1 MATQTLTVMFT
12 DLVGSTETISRFGD
26 AVADD
31 LRREH
36 FTLLRTVIGT
46 AGGNEVKSTGD
57 GLMVVF
63 NGVGAGLA
71 CAVGM
76 QQAVAARPATTVPM
90 SMRVGLA
97 VGEAEPED
105 GDWYGRSVVE
115 AARICARCEGGDI
128 LVTDMVRLLARSRGA
143 FEFDLVGDLSLKGLE
158 EPVRVHRVLWEPL
171 AQSENPVLPLPPR
184 VASLASP
191 RYVGRVREQEVLETA
206 LKEACAGNRRA
217 VLLSGEPGIGKTT
230 LAARLA
236 AKASKSG
243 VSVLFGR
250 CDEDL
255 FVPYQ
260 PWAEAL
266 GHLIE
271 QAPVELVQEHVA
283 AYGTVVGLVVPAVW
297 ARTVGEPA
305 RESTSE
311 EADRPRF
318 FAAVVDLLERTSK
331 VAPLLVLLDDLH
343 WADAGTVELFRHV
356 LSCGRPLSVLV
367 VGTFRDADV
376 GVDDPLAGTLAALH
390 REPGVERLPLRGLGD
405 DELLAFL
412 EEVAGHEMDDD
423 GVVLR
428 DVLSAET
435 DGNPFFVGE
444 LLRHLAATGVIYQGA
459 EGRWLAS
466 HDLRTAGLPVSI
478 REVVGQR
485 VRSLGAESHRVLTL
499 ASVIG
504 LDFELELLERVTGLE
519 SDDLVDL
526 CDAAVAAQVLRNS
539 DRGADYCFAHALIGH
554 TLYDEISPTRRTRAH
569 RAIAEV
575 LEELTGGE
583 PGRRVG
589 ELAYH
594 WAQAS
599 RPGDSAKAVAYAGLA
614 GSHALST
621 LAPAEAVRWYTQAL
635 DLLGDAA
642 APDRDR
648 AELLVGLGDAQRQ
661 VGIAAYR
668 ETLLE
673 AAAVAGRAHDPDLLA
688 RAALTNN
695 RGWQSRI
702 GDADHVRLAVLR
714 SALASTASE
723 NSGTRARL
731 LALFAAEQIYTAPL
745 GERLSIAQEAI
756 DLARASG
763 EAGALADALIRAVQA
778 VIAPSTLALRLIW
791 LAEAVRAADAV
802 DDPVQRF
809 LTRHLLLRC
818 ELEGA
823 NRDGFENSLAITGA
837 SLDRLPHAGLRWT
850 HAYDLT
856 VQAVLAGNLAE
867 AEQLATDA
875 LNYGIET
882 AQPDAFTIY
891 GSQLLNIR
899 VRQGRLSELI
909 PLIEQTASQ
918 LPGQAVYQSVLAMA
932 YADSGDLDQAHQI
945 LDKAS
950 SAGLVVAEDNAWS
963 SAHYCWADVAV
974 RTRHLPAAAELHRRL
989 EPFSDQLVTTHVT
1002 IDPVLAHTIGRL
1014 EHVLGRLDAAEASF
1028 NRATELHARL
1038 RCPSFIAL
1046 TEVAWADLLVE
1057 RNRDDDHTRA
1067 RAMAERARSAA
1078 SRHRYAGVEKAATAI
1093 FERLR

>member
-1 MATQTLTVMFT
+1 MFT

-36 FTLLRTVIGT
+36 FTLLRTVIGKV
-46 AGGNEVKSTGD
+46 GGQEVKSTGD

-71 CAVGM
+71 CAVEM
-76 QQAVAARPATTVPM
+76 QQVVAARPATTVPM

-105 GDWYGRSVVE
+105 GDWYGRPVVE
-115 AARICARCEGGDI
+115 AARMCARCEGGDI
-128 LVTDMVRLLARSRGA
+128 LVTDMVRLLARSRGV
-143 FEFDLVGDLSLKGLE
+143 FEFELVGDLALKGLD
-158 EPVRVHRVLWEPL
+158 EPVRAHRVHWEPL
-171 AQSENPVLPLPPR
+171 AQSENRVLSLPAR
-184 VASLASP
+184 VASIARS
-191 RYVGRVREQEVLETA
+191 RYVGRVREQEVLEAA

-230 LAARLA
+230 LAARCA
-236 AKASKSG
+236 AKASRSG

-283 AYGTVVGLVVPAVW
+283 AYGTVVGLVVPAIW
-297 ARTVGEPA
+297 ARTVGEPPRKSA
-305 RESTSE
+305 SE

-318 FAAVVDLLERTSK
+318 FAAVVDLLARISQ
-331 VAPLLVLLDDLH
+331 VVPLLVLLDDLH
-343 WADAGTVELFRHV
+343 WADAGTVELLRYV
-356 LSCGRPLSVLV
+356 LSCGRPLSALV
-367 VGTFRDADV
+367 VGTFRDAEV
-376 GVDDPLAGTLAALH
+376 GVEDPLAGTLAALH

-412 EEVAGHEMDDD
+412 ELVAGHEMDDD
-423 GVVLR
+423 GVALR
-428 DVLSAET
+428 DVLSVET

-444 LLRHLAATGVIYQGA
+444 LLRHLTATGVIFQGD
-459 EGRWLAS
+459 EGRWLATN
-466 HDLRTAGLPVSI
+466 DLHTAGLPVSI

-485 VRSLGAESHRVLTL
+485 VRSLGSESYGVLSQ

-504 LDFELELLERVTGLE
+504 VDFELELLQRVVDLE
-519 SDDLVDL
+519 TDDLIDL
-526 CDAAVAAQVLRNS
+526 CDAAVAAQVLRHS
-539 DRGADYCFAHALIGH
+539 DRGADYCFAHALICH
-554 TLYDEISPTRRTRAH
+554 TLYEEISPTRRARAH
-569 RAIAEV
+569 RAIAEA
-575 LEELTGGE
+575 LEELTSGE
-583 PGRRVG
+583 PGQRVG

-599 RPGDSAKAVAYAGLA
+599 RHGDSAKAVAYAGLA
-614 GSHALST
+614 GSRALAT

-635 DLLGDAA
+635 DLLGDTGP
-642 APDRDR
+642 PDPDR

-668 ETLLE
+668 ETLLL
-673 AAAVAGRAHDPDLLA
+673 AAWVAERAENPGMLA

-702 GDADHVRLAVLR
+702 GDADHDRLAVLR
-714 SALASTASE
+714 SALDSTASE
-723 NSGTRARL
+723 NKATRARL

-745 GERLSIAQEAI
+745 AERLSIAEDAI
-756 DLARASG
+756 ALARSSG
-763 EAGALADALIRAVQA
+763 DAGALADALIRAVQA
-778 VIAPSTLALRLIW
+778 VIAPSTLALRLGW
-791 LAEAVRAADAV
+791 LDEAVSAADAG
-802 DDPVQRF
+802 DDAVQRF

-818 ELEGA
+818 ELESA
-823 NRDGFENSLAITGA
+823 NREGFDNSLAITGA
-837 SLDRLPHAGLRWT
+837 ILDRLPHAGLRWT
-850 HAYDLT
+850 HGYDLA
-856 VQAVLAGNLAE
+856 VQALLAGNLVE
-867 AEQLATDA
+867 AERLATDA

-909 PLIEQTASQ
+909 PLIEQTVSQ

-932 YADSGDLDQAHQI
+932 YADAGELDRARGLLDQ
-945 LDKAS
+945 AS
-950 SAGLVVAEDNAWS
+950 SAGLAVPEDNAWS

-974 RTRHLPAAAELHRRL
+974 RTRHLSAAAVLHRRL
-989 EPFSDQLVTTHVT
+989 APFSDQLVTTHVT

-1014 EHVLGRLDAAEASF
+1014 EHVLGRLDGAEASF
-1028 NRATELHARL
+1028 SRAAELHARL
-1038 RCPSFIAL
+1038 RCPPFISL
-1046 TEVAWADLLVE
+1046 TEVAWADLLTD
-1057 RNRDDDHTRA
+1057 RDRGDDRTRA
-1067 RAMAERARSAA
+1067 RAMAERARSTA
-1078 SRHRYAGVEKAATAI
+1078 SRHRYTGVESAAAAI
-1093 FERLR
+1093 LERLR